1 MYLGRN
7 RADEGG
13 GMIMGGSGIGGV
25 QWSDYSSFENDDV
38 VTGDGIFFQTPISLE
53 EEDPFNINDNPV
65 IPSIFILKNLNSFLQ
80 VLGKPGHER
89 LLGMQFAAKSET
101 SDHGKG
107 REARSWTERGG
118 SGQSLHQTRRI
129 LGF

>member
-38 VTGDGIFFQTPISLE
+38 DMGDGIFFTLLSHLKKKIL
-53 EEDPFNINDNPV
+53 
-65 IPSIFILKNLNSFLQ
+65 SI
-80 VLGKPGHER
+80 
-89 LLGMQFAAKSET
+89 
-101 SDHGKG
+101 
-107 REARSWTERGG
+107 
-118 SGQSLHQTRRI
+118 
-129 LGF
+129 